1 MAPGAPSLLS
11 FLEAPVLVG
20 DPEGR
25 AAYVNPA
32 FETRFGVTAE
42 GVMGQPLAV
51 LFDGGLREA
60 MLRAVAEACTR
71 GTTAR
76 FHLRHA
82 GVGYAAVA
90 SPIVAEDER
99 VGVVVVLVENSATDE
114 RLHALGRRI
123 HAACGEVDA
132 GVSRLAAGGAGSEA
146 IGTLREAQAKLRRA
160 DAELQS
166 VLHGGPAAAAA
177 PEARFDP
184 ARVVAEVG
192 ARVRDDIETA
202 GGRLELR
209 LPPELPAAR
218 GEPARLAAALAEFL
232 RERGARAG
240 ARLVVAARPLE
251 KGVRDHVVIS
261 VLESVGAPAGE
272 PLRLRMAVE
281 ALGGQLRGFVDPAR
295 GRTVAFR
302 LPVEA
307 EAASG

>member
-20 DPEGR
+20 DPDGR

-32 FETRFGVTAE
+32 FEARFGVTAE
-42 GVMGQPLAV
+42 GVTGQPLAV

-60 MLRAVAEACTR
+60 MLRAVAEACER

-90 SPIVAEDER
+90 SPIVAEDAR

-114 RLHALGRRI
+114 RMHALGRRI
-123 HAACGEVDA
+123 HEACGELDA
-132 GVSRLAAGGAGSEA
+132 SLARLVAVGAEGEAVGVA
-146 IGTLREAQAKLRRA
+146 REAHAKLRRA
-160 DAELQS
+160 DAELQAT
-166 VLHGGPAAAAA
+166 LLGRAAPAPA

-192 ARVRDDIETA
+192 ARVRAEIETA
-202 GGRLELR
+202 GGRLDLR
-209 LPPELPAAR
+209 LPAELPAAR

-240 ARLVVAARPLE
+240 ARLIVAARPLE

-261 VLESVGAPAGE
+261 VLEPVGAPAAE

-281 ALGGQLRGFVDPAR
+281 ELGGQLRGFVDPSR
-295 GRTVAFR
+295 GRTIAFR